1 MRHRTSTGNFRNK
14 CRTAALDSSAR
25 DGALLVEFALVCPIL
40 FMFMCA
46 CFEFARVAMVR
57 SSIANAAYEGA
68 RRASVPG
75 SKAEQAIQSATD
87 VVRASGISV
96 STVLVNPTV
105 FDATTRD
112 ITVTVSVR
120 YADNCW
126 IPAMFV
132 GDATFQRSCT
142 MSREINR

>member
-75 SKAEQAIQSATD
+75 SKAEQAIQSATAQATVQD
-87 VVRASGISV
+87 KQAGAAQKQAQAAKIEAETIGIRQQIGLTQQAAMMS
-96 STVLVNPTV
+96 
-105 FDATTRD
+105 
-112 ITVTVSVR
+112 
-120 YADNCW
+120 
-126 IPAMFV
+126 PAQPSEEELIQQ
-132 GDATFQRSCT
+132 ALAEAETA
-142 MSREINR
+142 